1 MLANLPELPGKAR
14 AIPADARHV
23 HYQRRVPVQDLAEPL
38 TMQLDTS
45 VLTVRNSGWQIGH
58 SPDAAPRV
66 LRRVWQVPGPGLSAE
81 AKAFPARQEAR

>member
-14 AIPADARHV
+14 AIHADARRV
-23 HYQRRVPVQDLAEPL
+23 HYQRRVPVQDLAELL

-66 LRRVWQVPGPGLSAE
+66 LQRVWQVPGPGLSA
-81 AKAFPARQEAR
+81 